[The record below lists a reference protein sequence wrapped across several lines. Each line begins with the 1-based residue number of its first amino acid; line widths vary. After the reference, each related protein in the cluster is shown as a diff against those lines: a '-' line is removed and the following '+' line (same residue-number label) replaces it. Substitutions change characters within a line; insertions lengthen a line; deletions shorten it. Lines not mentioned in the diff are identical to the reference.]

1 MVVAHTYS
9 SRTWESEPE
18 GLPQVQC
25 HPGLHSEF
33 QPIRELSF
41 PKNLGEGNRAAPHQG
56 GSGQHLSRKPNQR
69 PGTSPSRLGDNAR
82 LEKQAA
88 WKRPLSTR
96 ILQRL
101 EFLAEQEG
109 QGQSPGAG
117 SPQLWA
123 ACPATPHTGGSSL
136 PKQDESARGK
146 VPTVPLGQQREAT
159 ERGAPSHP
167 IFSQQPRLIKQPA
180 VDSSETPAC
189 PLAETFTL
197 SGAGV
202 AAPREGQEGRVRPG
216 LSRVL

>member
-1 MVVAHTYS
+1 MVAHTYS
-9 SRTWESEPE
+9 SRTWETEPE

-101 EFLAEQEG
+101 EFLAEQEARASP
-109 QGQSPGAG
+109 QGQVLLSSGQRAQPPLTQVAAHCLSKTRAPGERCPQSRWDSKGRPQREEPQATPSSVSSPG
-117 SPQLWA
+117 
-123 ACPATPHTGGSSL
+123 
-136 PKQDESARGK
+136 
-146 VPTVPLGQQREAT
+146 
-159 ERGAPSHP
+159 
-167 IFSQQPRLIKQPA
+167 
-180 VDSSETPAC
+180 
-189 PLAETFTL
+189 
-197 SGAGV
+197 
-202 AAPREGQEGRVRPG
+202 
-216 LSRVL
+216 

>member
-9 SRTWESEPE
+9 SRTWETEPE

-69 PGTSPSRLGDNAR
+69 PGTSPSRLGDNVR

-101 EFLAEQEG
+101 EFLAGQEG
-109 QGQSPGAG
+109 RASPQGQVLLSSGQRAQP
-117 SPQLWA
+117 PLTQVA
-123 ACPATPHTGGSSL
+123 AHL

-167 IFSQQPRLIKQPA
+167 VFSQQPRLIKQPA